1 MADSRQVL
9 SPPTY
14 QTADETRTLFVN
26 EKAQIQSGQESSIQL
41 MNGLFKSSKRSS
53 KRETMTQTL
62 QNAQASVADEENN
75 AVDDT
80 SFQSVEGETSTMTS
94 DRAKTK
100 PSEDTVVLSNADNV
114 TKIVGDTLLRKYIST
129 EAVEESQTQSVDGQ
143 RTQAIDETHSPSAEE
158 QNTQD
163 VGKIQKQSAQGQH
176 AQGQMGQVIKGN
188 RLKPFEEGTKVLK
201 ESHGK
206 LVSNLVTSPWL
217 PDVKKMGNEKWD
229 RSADKPIY
237 TETIC
242 EDYTGIVCCLSC
254 FLYIFFK

>member
-14 QTADETRTLFVN
+14 QIADETRALFVN
-26 EKAQIQSGQESSIQL
+26 EKAQIHSGQENSIQL
-41 MNGLFKSSKRSS
+41 MNGLFKSSKS
-53 KRETMTQTL
+53 ETTTQTL
-62 QNAQASVADEENN
+62 QNAQASAADEENN

-80 SFQSVEGETSTMTS
+80 SFQSVEGETSTLTS

-100 PSEDTVVLSNADNV
+100 TTEDTVVLSDADNV
-114 TKIVGDTLLRKYIST
+114 TKIVGETPLRKYIST
-129 EAVEESQTQSVDGQ
+129 EAAEESQTQSVDGQ

-163 VGKIQKQSAQGQH
+163 VGKIR
-176 AQGQMGQVIKGN
+176 GQMGQVIKEN

-201 ESHGK
+201 VSHSK

-217 PDVKKMGNEKWD
+217 PDVKKMGNVKWD

-242 EDYTGIVCCLSC
+242 KDYTGIDCCLSF
-254 FLYIFFK
+254 FLCIFLIGIIVGKHSVGSN

>member
-9 SPPTY
+9 SAPTY

-41 MNGLFKSSKRSS
+41 MNGLFKSSKR
-53 KRETMTQTL
+53 ETTTQTL

-80 SFQSVEGETSTMTS
+80 SFQSVKGETSTMTS

-100 PSEDTVVLSNADNV
+100 PAEDTVVLSDADNV
-114 TKIVGDTLLRKYIST
+114 TKIVGETPLRKYIST

-143 RTQAIDETHSPSAEE
+143 RTQAIDETHSPSDEE

-163 VGKIQKQSAQGQH
+163 VGKIPKQSAQGQH
-176 AQGQMGQVIKGN
+176 AQEQMGQVTKGN

-217 PDVKKMGNEKWD
+217 PDVKRMGNEKWD
-229 RSADKPIY
+229 RSVDKPIY

-242 EDYTGIVCCLSC
+242 KDYTGIVCCLSC